1 MVCETATITL
11 ETLLMASKLMFE
23 LKEPTVLLGVG
34 GLLEVWKTNAGPNG
48 KENAV
53 APWRTC
59 GVLGDLI
66 RR

>member
-1 MVCETATITL
+1 
-11 ETLLMASKLMFE
+11 MASKLMLE